1 MVILTMTFSRD
12 GKSNLNLNT
21 ARLLAIFEVIYE
33 KINLKRFVFLLYF
46 LMYMHLL
53 CLQFWLNCFSLILN
67 ISYFL

>member
-1 MVILTMTFSRD
+1 MVVLTMTFSRD

-46 LMYMHLL
+46 LM
-53 CLQFWLNCFSLILN
+53 
-67 ISYFL
+67 